1 MLRIND
7 IYNNQGVKFRILSEF
22 ATGYIW
28 INIES
33 DSALP
38 EYIDH
43 FLLVELIEQGKCF
56 LDTDPFKDLALII
69 ENPTSKNAI
78 KRDEN
83 LQLIQPIITHAEFHN
98 PSIRGDLVNTI
109 LENHKT
115 TKQTIYRL
123 LRNYWQRGQIPN
135 ALLRTYNR
143 TSDERKVVRKLG
155 RPRKYTEETGV
166 IITDEIKKI
175 FHLVINQTLL
185 SKEKHSIM
193 YAYRQ
198 FQLRFKSLN
207 PDITDESIPTI
218 RQFKYFYDKEYS
230 QSEKV
235 FQRTDKKIYNKDIRQ
250 LKSTVNT
257 HILGTGSK
265 YEIDATIA
273 DIYLLSDSDRQ
284 SIVGRPIVYLVV
296 DVFSRMVAGFYI
308 GFENPSYVTAM
319 QAFRVAVTDKVELC
333 KKFDIEI
340 TNEDWPCVG
349 LPETILADRGEL
361 LGNQVEVIEKN
372 FSIRI
377 ENTPAFRGDSKGIV
391 ERYFRTIQANFK
403 PFTSKYG
410 LVQGVK
416 EFRRGGNDYRLDA
429 TLTISDFTKII
440 LGSILIHNNTQQL
453 IKYDREPDMPADM
466 PLIPIEIWH
475 WGIQN
480 RTGKLRTVDADILSV
495 ALLPRQKATLSDL
508 GLKIFGVYYHCK
520 QITEKGWL
528 HRKSSVTRPKYFQ
541 VAYDLG
547 DAAKV
552 YIFYEENSLKY
563 WEATLADR
571 SREFQDCSWW
581 EIWQIQDIQ
590 KKTTAN
596 QTIKSSLALAELEKQ
611 NLEILE
617 RAKKLKNPSNESKTS
632 QINTIQENRRVEKGI
647 ERINKRSFNKSA
659 KPKLKLITNDT
670 SDLNEEEIALNN
682 PTYSPLLFE
691 DD

>member
-7 IYNNQGVKFRILSEF
+7 VYNNQGTKFRVLSEF

-33 DSALP
+33 NSALP
-38 EYIDH
+38 EYIEH
-43 FLLVELIEQGKCF
+43 SLLIELIEQGECF
-56 LDTDPFKDLALII
+56 LDTDPFKNLALIN
-69 ENPTSKNAI
+69 EDPTSKNAI

-83 LQLIQPIITHAEFHN
+83 FKLIQPIVTHVEFHS
-98 PSIRGDLVNTI
+98 PSIRGDLVNSI

-143 TSDERKVVRKLG
+143 TSDERKVERKLG
-155 RPRKYTEETGV
+155 RPRKYTEESGV
-166 IITDEIKKI
+166 IITDEIKKL

-207 PDITDESIPTI
+207 PDTTDENIPTI

-319 QAFRVAVTDKVELC
+319 QAFKVAVTDKVELC
-333 KKFDIEI
+333 KKFGIEI
-340 TNEDWPCVG
+340 TSEDWPCIG
-349 LPETILADRGEL
+349 LPEAILADRGEL
-361 LGNQVEVIEKN
+361 LGHQIEVIEKN

-403 PFTSKYG
+403 PFTSKHG

-416 EFRRGGNDYRLDA
+416 EVRRGGNDYRLDA

-453 IKYDREPDMPADM
+453 SKYDREPDMPADM

-475 WGIQN
+475 WGIKN
-480 RTGKLRTVDADILSV
+480 RTGKLRTVNADILSV

-528 HRKSSVTRPKYFQ
+528 HRKSSVTRPKSFQ
-541 VAYDLG
+541 VGYELS
-547 DAAKV
+547 DASTV
-552 YIFYEENSLKY
+552 YIFYEANSLKY

-571 SREFQDCSWW
+571 SREFQGCSWW
-581 EIWQIQDIQ
+581 EIWQIQNIQ

-596 QTIKSSLALAELEKQ
+596 QATKSSLALAELEKQ

-617 RAKKLKNPSNESKTS
+617 RAKKLRNSSNESKAS
-632 QINTIQENRRVEKGI
+632 QIGSIQENRRAEKDA
-647 ERINKRSFNKSA
+647 ERANKKTTKKST
-659 KPKLKLITNDT
+659 KPKLRIITNDT
-670 SDLNEEEIALNN
+670 VDWDEEDIALNTPSYN
-682 PTYSPLLFE
+682 HLLFE